1 MGEDGKES
9 GSIVGAWGGQF
20 LWEVYVSGVSYGEKV
35 EFDLAKT
42 QSS

>member
-9 GSIVGAWGGQF
+9 GSRVGNF
-20 LWEVYVSGVSYGEKV
+20 LWEVYVSGVSYEEKV
-35 EFDLAKT
+35 EFDLAKI